1 MSFGFPSVPAPGL
14 YSSGAQARSST
25 SQTQVLSPHP
35 VLRLRPPAEQ
45 AQSLPTAP
53 QSLPTALDAMSVSA
67 LPSRESLL
75 QETKALKTERHQV
88 ADALQKYDPDVPSPS
103 LDMLRSKHQLLNKQI
118 AIKEEIYQK
127 HYGTKMMAVLQQWR
141 DGADELLVKGHGIAS
156 HQIAALQGQLEAFV
170 PELEN
175 FFNQHTQQLHAFISR
190 QLTNARR
197 LAHIKENSDRVRAL
211 IDSDHPIMANQL
223 RPGDD
228 QVLFSLFNQLDEELD
243 NLVPMLTMDDID
255 DQQRH
260 QAGEKIRVVTDK
272 LDKIAHLFE
281 TVIHR
286 YSRLKS
292 DQQYPHQLA
301 RMKEVVR
308 KGRRALDP
316 SLTDQ
321 NRQRMI
327 DNLKDPAINP
337 DHLHNMSE
345 EDFQLI
351 YTLLSKKPLSR
362 AHRETMSRNNWQLS
376 EHQNLVTQRGHD
388 TVMVVCRGNSYR
400 LLDTATGIP
409 IGTLD
414 RTRWDRIQQQLAAQG
429 LRGAQHISRQMII
442 EDFKN
447 FPTTEE
453 QLQARFAEFRGTLRQ
468 RDDSAG
474 SMGCRPPSNQP
485 ALSEPLR
492 YQRYQEADVHLA
504 MYPLQFP

>member
-45 AQSLPTAP
+45 AQSLPTA
-53 QSLPTALDAMSVSA
+53 LDDMSVSA

-75 QETKALKTERHQV
+75 QETKALKIERHQV
-88 ADALQKYDPDVPSPS
+88 ADALLKTNPDAPSPTRDT
-103 LDMLRSKHQLLNKQI
+103 LLSKHQLLSKQI
-118 AIKEEIYQK
+118 AKKEGIYQE
-127 HYGTKMMAVLQQWR
+127 HYGTKMLGVLQQWR
-141 DGADELLVKGHGIAS
+141 DSADELLVNKCHALAS
-156 HQIAALQGQLEAFV
+156 DQIAALQGQLEAFV

-175 FFNQHTQQLHAFISR
+175 FFNQHTQKLHAFISR
-190 QLTNARR
+190 QLTNAHR

-211 IDSDHPIMANQL
+211 IDSDHPVMANQL

-228 QVLFSLFNQLDEELD
+228 QVLFSLFNQLGEELD
-243 NLVPMLTMDDID
+243 NLLPMLTMDDID
-255 DQQRH
+255 DQQRL
-260 QAGEKIRVVTDK
+260 QARDKISGVTDK

-281 TVIHR
+281 TIIHR

-292 DQQYPHQLA
+292 DQQYPHQLP

-327 DNLKDPAINP
+327 DDLKDPAINP

-351 YTLLSKKPLSR
+351 YTLLSKKPLTK

-376 EHQNLVTQRGHD
+376 EYQNLVTQRGHD
-388 TVMVVCRGNSYR
+388 MVMVVCRGNSYR

-429 LRGAQHISRQMII
+429 LSGTQHISRQMII

-447 FPTTEE
+447 YPTTEE
-453 QLQARFAEFRGTLRQ
+453 QYQARFAEFRGTLRQ
-468 RDDSAG
+468 RDDSVG

-485 ALSEPLR
+485 ALSESLR
-492 YQRYQEADVHLA
+492 YQRYWETVGE
-504 MYPLQFP
+504 

>member
-1 MSFGFPSVPAPGL
+1 MSLGFPSVPAPGL
-14 YSSGAQARSST
+14 NSSGAQAQFST
-25 SQTQVLSPHP
+25 SKTLVLSPVKHP
-35 VLRLRPPAEQ
+35 VLRLRQPAEQ
-45 AQSLPTAP
+45 IQSLPT
-53 QSLPTALDAMSVSA
+53 SLSAMSVSA
-67 LPSRESLL
+67 PPTRESLL

-88 ADALQKYDPDVPSPS
+88 ADALQKYDPDVPSPTR
-103 LDMLRSKHQLLNKQI
+103 DMLQSKHRLLSKQI
-118 AIKEEIYQK
+118 AKKEGIYQK
-127 HYGTKMMAVLQQWR
+127 HYGTEMLAVLHQWR
-141 DGADELLVKGHGIAS
+141 DGADQLLVKGNAIAS
-156 HQIAALQGQLEAFV
+156 HHIAALQGQLEAFV

-175 FFNQHTQQLHAFISR
+175 FFNQHTQQLHAFISN

-197 LAHIKENSDRVRAL
+197 LAHAKENSDRIRAL

-228 QVLFSLFNQLDEELD
+228 QVLFTLFTQLGEELD

-255 DQQRH
+255 DQQRE
-260 QAGEKIRVVTDK
+260 QAREKIRVVTDK

-286 YSRLKS
+286 YTRLQS
-292 DQQYPHQLA
+292 DQQYPHQLP

-308 KGRRALDP
+308 NGRRALDP

-327 DNLKDPAINP
+327 DDLKDPAINP

-351 YTLLSKKPLSR
+351 YTLLAQKPLSK

-376 EHQNLVTQRGHD
+376 EHQNLVTQRGHGM
-388 TVMVVCRGNSYR
+388 VMVVCRGNSYR
-400 LLDTATGIP
+400 LLDTATGTP

-429 LRGAQHISRQMII
+429 LSGAQNISRQMII

-447 FPTTEE
+447 YPTTEE
-453 QLQARFAEFRGTLRQ
+453 QYQARFAEFRGTLRK

-474 SMGCRPPSNQP
+474 SLGHRPPSSQP
-485 ALSEPLR
+485 ALSQSLR
-492 YQRYQEADVHLA
+492 YQRYYFH
-504 MYPLQFP
+504 P

>member
-1 MSFGFPSVPAPGL
+1 
-14 YSSGAQARSST
+14 
-25 SQTQVLSPHP
+25 
-35 VLRLRPPAEQ
+35 
-45 AQSLPTAP
+45 
-53 QSLPTALDAMSVSA
+53 MSVST
-67 LPSRESLL
+67 PPTRESLL
-75 QETKALKTERHQV
+75 QETQALKTERHQV
-88 ADALQKYDPDVPSPS
+88 ADALQKSDPDVPSPTR
-103 LDMLRSKHQLLNKQI
+103 DMLQSKHRLLNKQI
-118 AIKEEIYQK
+118 AKKEGIYQK
-127 HYGTKMMAVLQQWR
+127 HYGTEMLAILHQWR
-141 DGADELLVKGHGIAS
+141 DGADQLLVKGNAIAS
-156 HQIAALQGQLEAFV
+156 DQIAALQGQLETFV

-175 FFNQHTQQLHAFISR
+175 FFNQHTQQLHAFISK
-190 QLTNARR
+190 QLTNARK
-197 LAHIKENSDRVRAL
+197 LAYVKENSDRVRAL
-211 IDSDHPIMANQL
+211 INSDHPIMANQL

-228 QVLFSLFNQLDEELD
+228 QVLFSLFNQLGEELD
-243 NLVPMLTMDDID
+243 NLVPMLTLDDID

-260 QAGEKIRVVTDK
+260 QASEKIRVVTDR

-281 TVIHR
+281 TIIHR

-292 DQQYPHQLA
+292 DQQYPHQVS

-327 DNLKDPAINP
+327 DELKDPAINP

-362 AHRETMSRNNWQLS
+362 AHKETMSRNNWQLS
-376 EHQNLVTQRGHD
+376 EYQNLVTQRGHD
-388 TVMVVCRGNSYR
+388 LVMVVCRGNSYS
-400 LLDTATGIP
+400 LMDTATGIP

-429 LRGAQHISRQMII
+429 LSGAQHISRQMII

-447 FPTTEE
+447 YPTTEE
-453 QLQARFAEFRGTLRQ
+453 QYQARFAEFRGTLRQ

-492 YQRYQEADVHLA
+492 YQRY
-504 MYPLQFP
+504 YSRT